1 MNELG
6 NYLKEK
12 REEKGISL
20 EELQA
25 ITKIQ
30 RRYLVG
36 IEEGNYSLIPGPFYV
51 RAFIK
56 QYVEA
61 IGLSP
66 EEIFEQFKNDIPV
79 SIKEDN
85 PVNLSR
91 VKSRS
96 TFSSNSKWLEFLPKV
111 LIGLFVIGIIVI
123 IYFFVVSYK
132 NPSSPNTEVKPDTNV
147 TILDNGA
154 LNNPTPPTTDNTPS
168 TNETD
173 NSEETD
179 KLDQPEPEV
188 VQQLLFEQ
196 TVGNKSYFD
205 LSNTNKFELEVGTI
219 GQSWVSVK
227 NGKNYNFFEGTLS
240 NSSEIKSK
248 VFDFSN
254 EEEIVIIIGR
264 PSETTITINGE
275 VVDLSAITTG
285 SGRHDLVIRYSTNEQ

>member
-6 NYLKEK
+6 KYLKEK

-36 IEEGNYSLIPGPFYV
+36 IEEGNYSLMPGSFYV

-61 IGLSP
+61 IGLNP

-79 SIKEDN
+79 SVKEEN

-111 LIGLFVIGIIVI
+111 LIGLFVIGIIAI
-123 IYFFVVSYK
+123 IYYFVVSYNK
-132 NPSSPNTEVKPDTNV
+132 PISPNTEVKPDTNV
-147 TILDNGA
+147 TIIDNGA
-154 LNNPTPPTTDNTPS
+154 LNNPTPPINENTPS
-168 TNETD
+168 TNEPEVP
-173 NSEETD
+173 EEEEEPEI
-179 KLDQPEPEV
+179 PEP
-188 VQQLLFEQ
+188 VQSLTLDQ
-196 TVGNKSYFD
+196 TVGSKSYFN
-205 LSNTNKFELEVGTI
+205 LSNTNQMELEIGTT

-240 NSSEIKSK
+240 STSEVKSK

-275 VVDLSAITTG
+275 AIDLSAITTG
-285 SGRHDLVIRYSTNEQ
+285 GGRHDVVIRYLKNEQ